1 MSLQAGRQAGK
12 VDNTLFISAAL
23 HPELQ
28 VPEFKQVFR
37 HGQLTCL
44 QPQISPAVPAL
55 VLGGANCCT
64 NCFGASLHPLIAAEV
79 FQEAP
84 SAIYMFCACLH
95 FQSLSIRKTIGI
107 DRYVLGRRP
116 CDFATTR
123 LLLLAM
129 DDGTMD
135 DPFDLC
141 LVAPGRISVQS
152 NLPVAEV
159 LLRNRGTID
168 FVSPQGQAHTSQR
181 EKDSFISVNIRP
193 SLAIAKG
200 HVLWISSTCLCR
212 KLAKRLVIPSV
223 ILWLT
228 PRINLHCAW
237 EEPTRRSS
245 SKAAWTCKSSCC
257 WLEGTWKMGC
267 K

>member
-1 MSLQAGRQAGK
+1 MSLQARRQAGK
-12 VDNTLFISAAL
+12 VDNPLFISAAP
-23 HPELQ
+23 HPKLP

-37 HGQLTCL
+37 HDQLTCL
-44 QPQISPAVPAL
+44 QPQISPVVPAL

-107 DRYVLGRRP
+107 DMYVLGQRP

-129 DDGTMD
+129 DDGIMG

-141 LVAPGRISVQS
+141 LVAPGRISVQD
-152 NLPVAEV
+152 NLPVAKV
-159 LLRNRGTID
+159 LLRNRGTIG
-168 FVSPQGQAHTSQR
+168 FVNRPRARRTLHRERRIASSASTSVHR
-181 EKDSFISVNIRP
+181 LPLPKVMCFSF
-193 SLAIAKG
+193 
-200 HVLWISSTCLCR
+200 SSTCLCR

-228 PRINLHCAW
+228 PRINPHWA
-237 EEPTRRSS
+237 
-245 SKAAWTCKSSCC
+245 
-257 WLEGTWKMGC
+257 
-267 K
+267 